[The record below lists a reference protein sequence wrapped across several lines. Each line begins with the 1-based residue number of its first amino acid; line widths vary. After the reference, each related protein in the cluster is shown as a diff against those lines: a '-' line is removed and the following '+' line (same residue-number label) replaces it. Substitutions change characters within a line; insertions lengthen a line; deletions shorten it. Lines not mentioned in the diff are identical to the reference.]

1 MLSGRE
7 LINEIEQRLSDLDA
21 DKWEL
26 SRALEQ
32 YILDNEDYFL
42 DEWQDIQH
50 NFSDKSKKYQLNL
63 MLDAIQSET
72 HSECSE
78 LQARIDLLDGIDDE
92 LEKLIDFEEDFLDE
106 S

>member
-50 NFSDKSKKYQLNL
+50 NFF
-63 MLDAIQSET
+63 
-72 HSECSE
+72 
-78 LQARIDLLDGIDDE
+78 R
-92 LEKLIDFEEDFLDE
+92 
-106 S
+106 